1 MVNKIKLKFAIR
13 ACCLEDSV
21 TPQLLHYYVK
31 KQEQKELEQ
40 GLKNKEGMIID
51 LSTASC
57 DTNLDIEEE
66 DGTATTNT
74 LPLTEPSALLSLSDS
89 FVAADEQEDEEEKE
103 DSNNRIFPAP
113 FPPPAHDDAIES
125 TRTQLRKK
133 RRTRRSSRQAS
144 LARLDA
150 KEEQMEYSARFKAA
164 FKEATKAIAANEHSS
179 CTESVPSLV
188 AKFNSKYNLNGKRKL
203 TR

>member
-40 GLKNKEGMIID
+40 GLKNKEGTIND

-74 LPLTEPSALLSLSDS
+74 SPLTEPSALLSLSDS
-89 FVAADEQEDEEEKE
+89 FIAADEQEEEEEEEEEE
-103 DSNNRIFPAP
+103 DSNNRILPAP
-113 FPPPAHDDAIES
+113 FPPPAHDDATES
-125 TRTQLRKK
+125 TRTPVRKK

-150 KEEQMEYSARFKAA
+150 KLEQTEYSARFKAG

-188 AKFNSKYNLNGKRKL
+188 AKFNRKYNLNGK
-203 TR
+203 